1 MNLVVDANIIF
12 SVLIKSG
19 KTEEILFESS
29 LNLFSPEFIFEEFNK
44 YKKEILEKTYRSES
58 EFEKLMLIIKKKIAT
73 VSNEETEEYI
83 TGAEE
88 ISPDPKDVDYI
99 ALALKLKCGLWS
111 QDKALSGQSR
121 VKVYTTEELA
131 RIFSYAKT

>member
-1 MNLVVDANIIF
+1 
-12 SVLIKSG
+12 
-19 KTEEILFESS
+19 
-29 LNLFSPEFIFEEFNK
+29 
-44 YKKEILEKTYRSES
+44 
-58 EFEKLMLIIKKKIAT
+58 MLIIKKKIAT